1 MLISPEFKQV
11 VELYRQLNRPE
22 LVGDRFSGELLCLNE
37 NKGALE
43 NLWSSKKFDLEISL
57 DDETF
62 DTESEES
69 FPQDIANKNIN
80 VSVSLP
86 QNENGKFYKNIRHW
100 IASSDSLSRGSLTP
114 NTYLIDDNLLVDDSE
129 QSADLSCVIA
139 ACNLIN
145 KLGEIAHYHDEKM
158 TSGGPF
164 RLVFV
169 VPGKADKSFYPVVLE
184 TLLSAEILG
193 YQPNV
198 GIIENIMQ
206 EQSDNR
212 IHALE
217 RIATFRMALAEII
230 KNAPSDKEAFV
241 YLVQHWDEVL
251 DSFQKSWESYI
262 NGFSFQK
269 LKAEIAEKQAGFSQ
283 KMTDVVASLSAKLF
297 SLPITIASVALVEKQ
312 GSELGNWFYVAG
324 SLLTT
329 YLVFSSI
336 KIQEKNL
343 ENIDKSCILAFSE
356 YQDKESLEFSGIQ
369 AELKIVVNSLKE
381 MVSNLNG
388 VLRLYRWLS
397 WIPVVTSIT
406 FILYKSHIHWACL
419 IDYILYRF
427 LY

>member
-1 MLISPEFKQV
+1 MQISPEFKQL
-11 VELYRQLNRPE
+11 VELYRQLNRPV
-22 LVGDRFSGELLCLNE
+22 LDGDRFSAELLCLNE
-37 NKGALE
+37 NKGSLE
-43 NLWSSKKFDLEISL
+43 NLWSSKKFDLEISF
-57 DDETF
+57 DNETV
-62 DTESEES
+62 DTESGDD
-69 FPQDIANKNIN
+69 FPQDITNKNID

-86 QNENGKFYKNIRHW
+86 QTGNGKFYKNIRHW
-100 IASSDSLSRGSLTP
+100 ITSTESLSRGLLTP
-114 NTYLIDDNLLVDDSE
+114 NTYLIAEDLLVDESE
-129 QSADLSCVIA
+129 HSDDLNCVIA
-139 ACNLIN
+139 CCNLIN

-184 TLLSAEILG
+184 TLLSTEILG
-193 YQPNV
+193 YQPDV

-217 RIATFRMALAEII
+217 RIATFRMALAEIL
-230 KNAPSDKEAFV
+230 KKAPNDKEAFV

-251 DSFQKSWESYI
+251 DGFQKSWESYI

-283 KMTDVVASLSAKLF
+283 KMTDVVASLSTKLF
-297 SLPITIASVALVEKQ
+297 SLPIAIAGVAVLEKQ
-312 GSELGNWFYVAG
+312 GSEIGNWFYVVG
-324 SLLTT
+324 SSLTT
-329 YLVFSSI
+329 YLVLSAI
-336 KIQEKNL
+336 NIQEKNL
-343 ENIDKSCILAFSE
+343 ENIKKSCDLAFSE
-356 YQDKESLEFSGIQ
+356 YQDRENQGFSGIQ
-369 AELKIVVNSLKE
+369 VELTEVIKSLEK

-397 WIPVVTSIT
+397 WIPVFTAIIY
-406 FILYKSHIHWACL
+406 ILYKSDIHWICL

-427 LY
+427 

>member
-11 VELYRQLNRPE
+11 VELYRQLNHPV
-22 LVGDRFSGELLCLNE
+22 LDGDRFSGDLLCLNE
-37 NKGALE
+37 NRVSLE
-43 NLWSSKKFDLEISL
+43 SLWSSKKFDLEISL
-57 DDETF
+57 NYETF
-62 DTESEES
+62 DTESGES
-69 FPQDIANKNIN
+69 FPQDIADKNIN

-100 IASSDSLSRGSLTP
+100 ITSTDSLSKGSLTP
-114 NTYLIDDNLLVDDSE
+114 NTYLIDEDLLVDESE
-129 QSADLSCVIA
+129 QSEDLNCVIA
-139 ACNLIN
+139 CCNLIK

-184 TLLSAEILG
+184 TLLSTEILG
-193 YQPNV
+193 YQPDV

-217 RIATFRMALAEII
+217 RIATFRIALAEII
-230 KNAPSDKEAFV
+230 KKAPSDKEAFV

-251 DSFQKSWESYI
+251 DGFQKSWESYI

-283 KMTDVVASLSAKLF
+283 KMTDVIASLSTKLF
-297 SLPITIASVALVEKQ
+297 TLPLAIAGVAVLEKQ
-312 GSELGNWFYVAG
+312 DSEIGNWFYVAG

-329 YLVFSSI
+329 YLVLSAI
-336 KIQEKNL
+336 YIQEENLKNI
-343 ENIDKSCILAFSE
+343 EKSCDLAFSE
-356 YQDKESLEFSGIQ
+356 YQDRENQGFSGIQ
-369 AELKIVVNSLKE
+369 NELTTVIASLKK
-381 MVSNLNG
+381 MVSKLNG
-388 VLRLYRWLS
+388 VLRVYRWLS
-397 WIPVVTSIT
+397 WTPVFTAII
-406 FILYKSHIHWACL
+406 FILYKSHIHWICL
-419 IDYILYRF
+419 IDSIFYRF
-427 LY
+427 